1 MNIILRIL
9 IGALA
14 LLGVAYLIPGV
25 TVDSFYIAIIAAII
39 LGVLNFFVRPVLFI
53 LTLPITIVTLGLFTF
68 VINATLF
75 LFAASF
81 IDGFSVSSFWT
92 ALLGSVLVSAAT
104 SVGNKL
110 LK

>member
-1 MNIILRIL
+1 MKIILQIV

-25 TVDSFYIAIIAAII
+25 DVDSFYAALIAAII
-39 LGVLNFFVRPVLFI
+39 LGVLNFFVRPVLLL

-68 VINATLF
+68 VINAVLF
-75 LFAASF
+75 WFAASF

-92 ALLGSVLVSAAT
+92 ALIGSILVTVAT
-104 SVGNKL
+104 SVANKL
-110 LK
+110 IK

>member
-1 MNIILRIL
+1 MKIILQIV

-25 TVDSFYIAIIAAII
+25 DVDSFYAALIAAII
-39 LGVLNFFVRPVLFI
+39 LGVLNFFVRPVLLL

-68 VINATLF
+68 VINAVLF
-75 LFAASF
+75 WFAASF

-92 ALLGSVLVSAAT
+92 ALIGSILVTVAT
-104 SVGNKL
+104 SVANKL
-110 LK
+110 MK